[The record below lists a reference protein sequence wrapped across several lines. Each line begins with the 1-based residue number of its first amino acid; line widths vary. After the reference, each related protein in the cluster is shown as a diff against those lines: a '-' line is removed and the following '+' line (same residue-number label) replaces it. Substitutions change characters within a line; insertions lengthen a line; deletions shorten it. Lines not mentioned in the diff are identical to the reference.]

1 MKAWGCSSQV
11 SLSAFKMIKQLYLY
25 PCRYCLR
32 IVREKREK
40 PKRRKKK
47 VINDKFFNTSR
58 LFLFLLLLK
67 GRCQINHISI
77 GPLQRIINSN
87 FLKSFLAAFIW
98 VSPAPLILECAIFT
112 TKLFQNKNKVTNH
125 ADRKVISQTKN
136 VAENLFFS
144 PSLCLEDLTKHSNLC
159 LIYTNTLIWL
169 LQSTKQ
175 QATLTTLKASSI
187 EYKFQ
192 FGNNVIDTGSK
203 HVIVTAAESLALKNE
218 IMR

>member
-1 MKAWGCSSQV
+1 MLKLG
-11 SLSAFKMIKQLYLY
+11 SLSVFKMIKQLNLY
-25 PCRYCLR
+25 PWTYCLR
-32 IVREKREK
+32 VVRGKRDKNEK
-40 PKRRKKK
+40 PERRKKK

-58 LFLFLLLLK
+58 LLLFLLLLK

-144 PSLCLEDLTKHSNLC
+144 PSLCLENLTKHSNLC

-169 LQSTKQ
+169 L
-175 QATLTTLKASSI
+175 
-187 EYKFQ
+187 
-192 FGNNVIDTGSK
+192 
-203 HVIVTAAESLALKNE
+203 
-218 IMR
+218 